1 MEIEDRRF
9 NEIAIIQLFNR
20 QSSIENRQ
28 LSIRSR
34 MVKRIIGILLLIL
47 GSPCLLSAKEIV
59 HVAILPFEVHAP
71 EQIDFFRNKLPELL
85 EKQLSKEGI
94 SVTLP
99 SPETL
104 AEEGDISGDNQLRS
118 FGEKLGAD
126 FVITGSFN
134 RIGSRFSLDIKAI
147 PSSAM
152 RLSHHFYVEGEGL
165 ENLLDRVQELAKQ
178 ISNKIFERKKIVRIT
193 IVGNKRIE
201 SEAIKRLL
209 KAKEGELFSKKE
221 LSDDLKRVYN
231 MGYFDDIRV
240 EATDVPGGKEV
251 IFTVKEKPTIS
262 DISIKGNIVLTDD
275 KIKEALDIK
284 TGSILNIHKVY
295 NNVEMIEGLYKEK
308 GYHNVRVTF
317 KTESLKGDRAKLVF
331 AIEEG
336 KKVLIKE
343 IIFEGNDAY
352 SSDHLQGL
360 MKTSEKGFFSWLT
373 SSGELNQEVLDQ
385 DITKIAAYYHNNG
398 YIQAKVAEPHIT
410 FEDEYIYITIKIE
423 EGLKFG
429 IGKVSMEGDLIKP
442 EDELLSLIKINKEKI
457 YNREV
462 IRKDILTLLDVY
474 SDAGYAYADVVPRV
488 NEDPVRQKVDIA
500 YAITQGKPVY
510 FEKIIIT
517 GNTKTRD
524 KVIRRE
530 LKVYEQE
537 LFSGKRLKQGS
548 RNLYR
553 LDYFEDIKV
562 NTSRGSSDDKMNLHI
577 DVKEKP
583 TGAFSFGG
591 GYSSVD
597 HAFLM
602 TSISQRNLFGRG
614 QTLMLKAS
622 TGKRTT
628 LFNLGFTEPWLF
640 DIPLS
645 AGFDLYNQ
653 ERDYDT
659 YDKKSTG
666 GRLRFGYRITD
677 YTRTSLYYGY
687 EETNIEIEDEA
698 EAAQEIK
705 DMEGEFISSS
715 VTGIVRRDSRDRV
728 FNPTEGS
735 DNSLSVE
742 WAGGPFGGD
751 IAFTKYVAESGWYFP
766 LFWRTVGMLH
776 GKAGFV
782 TENRGGMLPVYER
795 FFLGGMNSVRGFD
808 WRDIGPEDPETGDK
822 IGGDKMIQFNAEFL
836 FPLIKDAGLMG
847 LLFYDAGQAYNDD
860 ENFDLREVRESIGYG
875 IRWYSPLGPMRLE
888 YGYILDREPDE
899 HKGRWEFAIG
909 TLF

>member
-1 MEIEDRRF
+1 
-9 NEIAIIQLFNR
+9 
-20 QSSIENRQ
+20 
-28 LSIRSR
+28 
-34 MVKRIIGILLLIL
+34 MVKRIIGIFLLFWSL
-47 GSPCLLSAKEIV
+47 PCLLSAKEIV

-71 EQIDFFRNKLPELL
+71 EQVDFLRNKLPELL
-85 EKQLSKEGI
+85 ETQLSKEGI

-104 AEEGDISGDNQLRS
+104 AEEEDISGDNQLRS
-118 FGEKLGAD
+118 FGEKLGSD

-134 RIGSRFSLDIKAI
+134 LIGSRFSLDIKAI
-147 PSSAM
+147 SSSAM

-193 IVGNKRIE
+193 IVGNRRIE
-201 SEAIKRLL
+201 SEAIKKII
-209 KAKEGELFSKKE
+209 KAKEGGLFSKKE
-221 LSDDLKRVYN
+221 LSDDLKRIYS
-231 MGYFDDIRV
+231 MGYFNDIRV
-240 EATDVPGGKEV
+240 KATDIPGGKAV
-251 IFTVKEKPTIS
+251 TFRVKEKPI
-262 DISIKGNIVLTDD
+262 IRHIKIKGNIVLTDD

-295 NNVEMIEGLYKEK
+295 NNIEMIEGLYKEK

-317 KTESLKGDRAKLVF
+317 KTESLKADRADLVF

-336 KKVLIKE
+336 AKALIKE

-352 SSDHLQGL
+352 GSDHLQGL

-373 SSGELNQEVLDQ
+373 SSGELNREVLDQ

-398 YIQAKVAEPHIT
+398 YIQAKVAEPNII
-410 FEDEYIYITIKIE
+410 FEDDHIYIKIKIE

-429 IGKVSMEGDLIKP
+429 IGKVTVEGDLIKP
-442 EDELLSLIKINKEKI
+442 EDELLSLIAINKAKI

-462 IRKDILTLLDVY
+462 IREDILTLLDVY
-474 SDAGYAYADVVPRV
+474 SDAGYAYADVVPRI
-488 NEDPVRQKVDIA
+488 NEDLARQEVDIA
-500 YAITQGKPVY
+500 YTITQGGPVY

-562 NTSRGSSDDKMNLHI
+562 NTSKGSGDDKMNLHI

-602 TSISQRNLFGRG
+602 ASVSQRNLFGRG
-614 QTLMLKAS
+614 QSLILKAT

-628 LFNLGFTEPWLF
+628 LFDLSFTEPWLF
-640 DIPLS
+640 DTPLS

-659 YDKKSTG
+659 YDKKSVG
-666 GRLRFGYRITD
+666 GRLRLGYRITD

-687 EETNIEIEDEA
+687 EQADIENVEA
-698 EAAQEIK
+698 LAAQEIK

-715 VTGIVRRDSRDRV
+715 VTGILRRDSRDRV

-735 DNSLSVE
+735 DNSLSIE
-742 WAGGPFGGD
+742 WAGGPLGGD
-751 IAFTKYVAESGWYFP
+751 IAFTKYVGESGWYFP
-766 LFWRTVGMLH
+766 LFGNTVGMLH

-782 TENRGGMLPVYER
+782 TENGGGILPVYER

-847 LLFYDAGQAYNDD
+847 LLFFDAGQAYDNGEDINLSD
-860 ENFDLREVRESIGYG
+860 VRESVGYG

-888 YGYILDREPDE
+888 YGYILDRKYGED
-899 HKGRWEFAIG
+899 KGRWEFAIG

>member
-1 MEIEDRRF
+1 
-9 NEIAIIQLFNR
+9 
-20 QSSIENRQ
+20 
-28 LSIRSR
+28 
-34 MVKRIIGILLLIL
+34 MVKRIIVFSLLLW
-47 GSPCLLSAKEIV
+47 SFPCLLSAKEIV
-59 HVAILPFEVHAP
+59 HVAILPFEIHAP
-71 EQIDFFRNKLPELL
+71 EQVDFLRNKLPELL
-85 EKQLSKEGI
+85 ETQLSNEGI

-104 AEEGDISGDNQLRS
+104 AKEEDISGDNQLRS
-118 FGEKLGAD
+118 FGEKLGSD

-147 PSSAM
+147 SSSTM

-165 ENLLDRVQELAKQ
+165 ENLLDRVQKLAKQ

-201 SEAIKRLL
+201 SEAIKKII
-209 KAKEGELFSKKE
+209 KAKEEGLFSKKE
-221 LSDDLKRVYN
+221 LSDDLKRIYS
-231 MGYFDDIRV
+231 MGYFNDIRV
-240 EATDVPGGKEV
+240 EATDIPGGKAV
-251 IFTVKEKPTIS
+251 TFRVKEKPI
-262 DISIKGNIVLTDD
+262 IRHIKIKGNIVLTDD

-295 NNVEMIEGLYKEK
+295 NNIEIIEGLYKEK

-317 KTESLKGDRAKLVF
+317 KTESLKEDRANLVF
-331 AIEEG
+331 AIAEG
-336 KKVLIKE
+336 AKALIKE

-352 SSDHLQGL
+352 NSDHLQGL

-410 FEDEYIYITIKIE
+410 FADDHIYIKIKIE

-429 IGKVSMEGDLIKP
+429 LGKVSMEGDLIKP
-442 EDELLSLIKINKEKI
+442 EDELLSLIAINKEKI

-474 SDAGYAYADVVPRV
+474 SDAGYAYADVVPRI
-488 NEDPVRQKVDIA
+488 NEDPARQKVDIA
-500 YAITQGKPVY
+500 YTITQGQPVY

-537 LFSGKRLKQGS
+537 LFRGKRLKQGS

-562 NTSRGSSDDKMNLHI
+562 NTSKGSGDDKMNLHI

-583 TGAFSFGG
+583 TGAFSVGG

-597 HAFLM
+597 DLFFM

-614 QTLMLKAS
+614 QTLILKAS

-659 YDKKSTG
+659 YDKKSVG

-687 EETNIEIEDEA
+687 EQADIEDVQDD
-698 EAAQEIK
+698 AAQEIK

-766 LFWRTVGMLH
+766 LFWNTVGMLH
-776 GKAGFV
+776 GKAGLV
-782 TENRGGMLPVYER
+782 TENPGGILPVYDR

-808 WRDIGPEDPETGDK
+808 WRDIGPADPATGDK
-822 IGGDKMIQFNAEFL
+822 LGGDKMIQFNAEFL

-847 LLFYDAGQAYNDD
+847 LLFFDAGQAYDTGEDINLSD
-860 ENFDLREVRESIGYG
+860 VRESIGYG

-888 YGYILDREPDE
+888 YGYILDRKPGEN
-899 HKGRWEFAIG
+899 KGRWEFAIG